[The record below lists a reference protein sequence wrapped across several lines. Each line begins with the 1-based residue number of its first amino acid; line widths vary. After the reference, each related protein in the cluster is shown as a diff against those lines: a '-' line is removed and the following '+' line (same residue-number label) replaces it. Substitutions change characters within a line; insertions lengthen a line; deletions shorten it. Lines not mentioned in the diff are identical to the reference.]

1 MRRATHLA
9 RRFLFSGSLVSGPVP
24 VPVLYMQ
31 PTSFHIIARTTR
43 TRDRPTASTPGT
55 VRRSCEAADAPV
67 DGFAARSFA
76 FASSFQAD
84 PGKHLSRDAL
94 EVDAKIPLLELGH
107 GVGMGDASS
116 AQGELTHQVT
126 SEVTRDAKLPG
137 SVHASHA
144 RVGFIQ
150 PAVREARGLVRA
162 PGATRES
169 PPFVLAQPR
178 KGVLRGFAPLRA
190 HQSSTPNVERVE
202 VVEYREKH
210 IVPREAQVHRAWT
223 GGRYRAERVVDRA
236 TQVYR
241 ARTGGRAHDDAR
253 GAVETALGD
262 RTFKRIASY
271 FTRA

>member
-1 MRRATHLA
+1 M
-9 RRFLFSGSLVSGPVP
+9 
-24 VPVLYMQ
+24 PVLYMQ

-55 VRRSCEAADAPV
+55 VRRSREAADAPV

-84 PGKHLSRDAL
+84 PGKHLPRDAL

-116 AQGELTHQVT
+116 AQGELTHQLT

-150 PAVREARGLVRA
+150 SAVREARGLVRA

-178 KGVLRGFAPLRA
+178 KAIGVACEDALRDVQQLGG
-190 HQSSTPNVERVE
+190 SSSGGEARRS
-202 VVEYREKH
+202 VV
-210 IVPREAQVHRAWT
+210 AL
-223 GGRYRAERVVDRA
+223 GGRLQFEL
-236 TQVYR
+236 
-241 ARTGGRAHDDAR
+241 RT
-253 GAVETALGD
+253 
-262 RTFKRIASY
+262 
-271 FTRA
+271 